1 MSVLE
6 LKGNLLQLLA
16 RLESEKRLLVLFE
29 TAQRFVKEEESDM
42 DYQTEVQGW
51 HDLSREQ
58 QSSLKIA
65 IEESNDPKNLVSHE
79 DVLKM
84 MEQWFVK

>member
-16 RLESEKRLLVLFE
+16 RLDNEKSLTALYESAK
-29 TAQRFVKEEESDM
+29 RFVKEEEIM
-42 DYQTEVQGW
+42 DYEKEVDGW
-51 HDLSREQ
+51 QDLSKEQ
-58 QSSLKIA
+58 QANLKMA
-65 IEESNDPKNLVSHE
+65 IEESNDPKNLVPHE

-84 MEQWFVK
+84 MDAWVK

>member
-16 RLESEKRLLVLFE
+16 RLDNEKSLSVLYESAK
-29 TAQRFVKEEESDM
+29 RFVKEEEIM
-42 DYQTEVQGW
+42 DYENEVDGW
-51 HDLSREQ
+51 QDLSKEQ
-58 QSSLKIA
+58 QANLKMA
-65 IEESNDPKNLVSHE
+65 IEESNDPKNLVPHE

-84 MEQWFVK
+84 MDAWVK